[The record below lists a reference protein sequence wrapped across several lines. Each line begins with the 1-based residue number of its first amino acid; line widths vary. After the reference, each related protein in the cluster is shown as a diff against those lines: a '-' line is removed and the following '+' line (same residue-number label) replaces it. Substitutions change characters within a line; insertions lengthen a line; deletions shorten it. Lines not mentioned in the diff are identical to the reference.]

1 MFRLRAVL
9 ATLLLAAPF
18 TASAA
23 EITRLASSFDED
35 DPFDLFI
42 DVGFSRTQNRSKIVR
57 EQVTSAA
64 DGGTRDVNEL
74 WFRGVDSR
82 LNIDLSL
89 GLYRDL
95 QFTFSVPLVL
105 QQNDSYDFV
114 AGTNEGNSTIVNNC
128 VNPDGS
134 LTNPNCLTTG
144 AGKRALFTV
153 GSGVTSRR
161 GGLGNMRFGLAY
173 GFFNQKE
180 DPSKP
185 DWVVGIDYEAPTA
198 SQRDPSVDNTLDDS
212 DRGNVGDRVHK
223 YTFYTALS
231 RRIGKADPYFKAY
244 YTLPVTG
251 PGIYSNCFNRT
262 VNTTGGF
269 ESPTLGRPDNCFAP
283 NTPWNRKETG
293 IQAPHMAGFVT
304 GSEFL
309 AFDDKTKKQQLA
321 LDVRALG
328 NYVGRGRYYNEL
340 SSVMGKLLATQD
352 YFQVGGLLGVTAS
365 AGNAFKL
372 RASGTFLY
380 NTDHTLTDEVIGKD
394 LDDNNG
400 VDIETNPSEINPNF
414 DFRTDLVS
422 RRFRATEGK
431 MIRLDVMATFMF

>member
-9 ATLLLAAPF
+9 ATLLLGAPF

-23 EITRLASSFDED
+23 EITRIASSFDED
-35 DPFDLFI
+35 DPFDLFV
-42 DVGFSRTQNRSKIVR
+42 DVGFTRTQHRSKIVR
-57 EQVTSAA
+57 EQVAP
-64 DGGTRDVNEL
+64 GGGRVDANEL

-82 LNIDLSL
+82 LNIDLAI

-95 QFTFSVPLVL
+95 QFTFSLPLIL
-105 QQNDSYDFV
+105 QQNDNYVFV
-114 AGTNEGNSTIVNNC
+114 AGTTEENSTIVHNC
-128 VNPDGS
+128 INPDGS
-134 LTNPNCLTTG
+134 LINPNCLSTG
-144 AGKRALFTV
+144 AGERGLFTV

-173 GFFNQKE
+173 AFFNQKT

-198 SQRDPSVDNTLDDS
+198 AQRDPSVDNTLEDS
-212 DRGNVGDRVHK
+212 ERGNVGDRVHK

-231 RRIGKADPYFKAY
+231 RRIGVADPYFKAY
-244 YTLPVTG
+244 YTLPVAG

-262 VNTTGGF
+262 PNTAGGF
-269 ESPTLGRPDNCFAP
+269 ESPTLGRPNNCF
-283 NTPWNRKETG
+283 TGPWNRKETG

-309 AFDDKTKKQQLA
+309 AFNDRTKGQQLA

-328 NYVGRGRYYNEL
+328 NYVTRGRYYNEL

-352 YFQVGGLLGVTAS
+352 YFQVGGMLGVTAS
-365 AGNAFKL
+365 AGQAFKL

-394 LDDNNG
+394 INGNGG
-400 VDIETNPSEINPNF
+400 VDVETDPSELNPNF

-431 MIRLDVMATFMF
+431 QLRLDVMATFMF